1 LMLIARISFPL
12 IWERVYAM
20 SKSLI
25 DVLTVFHLAMSLR
38 KPNSRDRDAKDGN
51 P

>member
-1 LMLIARISFPL
+1 MLIARISFPL

-25 DVLTVFHLAMSLR
+25 DVLTET
-38 KPNSRDRDAKDGN
+38 P
-51 P
+51 